1 MECNM
6 EVGILEK
13 VKVFM
18 WRAAQDLL
26 PTAGNLW
33 KKKALQ
39 DPWCQ
44 RCGKKGENVFH
55 VVIKCKFSQKVWNQ
69 TGFKEDLEDME
80 NQDMLTVEKSKKSLP
95 ISRREV
101 MDALIQIDLDVVLKN
116 KRHLYDE
123 EIWDRMNEKACGQ
136 IRSCLTKEVKY
147 LVKDKECAV
156 TLWRTLEEKYPVKS
170 PENRL
175 HAMSQVYGF
184 RMKPG
189 VSMHDHVSRFEKLL
203 ADLKNLNEDI
213 EDEVKAMILL
223 HSLPEEYSHFVTT
236 LIYGKSVIIFKDVCT
251 ALTNLEIRNNNKNSE
266 RASSETL
273 VSRDWGH
280 WRKDCPKAQKR
291 YGKKPAAANM
301 ARKDE
306 DSNYSLSITPA
317 AYVASSSEW
326 ILDTGATYHLC
337 PIKEW
342 FTDFSEFES
351 GAVMMGSD
359 QLCRTMGIGTIRL
372 KMFDGIIRELKEVRF
387 VPALKKNRISVG
399 ALEDKGYKVTIEDGI
414 MKFTHGAM
422 VILQGAQRHNLY
434 YLKGGT
440 TNEANVV
447 EAHSDTTNLWQKKRV
462 KFGTTN
468 HDTHEI
474 IEYVH
479 SDVCG
484 PTKTA
489 SIGGS
494 HYFVTFVDDFS
505 RRVWVY
511 TMRAKDEV
519 LEIFVKWK
527 KLVETQTGRKIK
539 VLRSDNEGEYT
550 SDPFLQVCQN
560 EGIKRYF
567 TVRHTPQQ
575 NGVADRMNHTLL
587 EKVRCMLSNAG
598 LDKKFWVEAVSYTSH
613 LVNRLSSAAIGGK
626 TPMEIWSG
634 KHAQDYDS
642 LRIFG
647 CPAYYH
653 VKDGKLDP
661 RARKAIFVGFKG
673 GVKGFKLWDLE
684 DKKFVCSRD
693 VTFDEASM
701 MKASSSQ
708 QVDNKTKEVLQWVE
722 FDATPYVPVS
732 STSKKSSTMEVT
744 PRVEEEVV
752 SSDVPQNEETIDDV
766 DNDDFISTMRPR
778 REIKKPGWLTKDMVV
793 AYSLSVIDDDIPNT
807 FGEALCS
814 SESDQWKLAMEEEMK
829 SLHQNQ
835 TWELVELP
843 KGKRAIGNKW
853 VYTKKQ
859 GSPNQLTP
867 RYKARLV
874 AKGFA
879 QKECIDYNEVFSPV
893 VKHTSIRILL
903 ALVAEYELELAQLDV
918 KTTFLH
924 GDLEDEIYMIQ
935 PCGFR
940 VAGKENHM
948 CRSQEERDYMARV
961 PYASAVGSLMYAMVC
976 TRPDISQAVS
986 MVSRYMHNPGK
997 NQWLA
1002 VKWILRY
1009 LYETVDVGLL
1019 FKKDCGQQCV
1029 GYCDSDFAG
1038 DLDKRRSTTGYVFT
1052 LGGGPVSWRSILQS
1066 TIALSTTEAEYMA
1079 TTEVVKK
1086 AIWLKGLLSDLGV
1099 IQENIAVFCDNQ
1111 SAIFLAKNL
1120 TYHAR
1125 TKHIDVKY
1133 HYVRE
1138 IIESGVVLLRKI
1150 NTKDNPSDMLTK
1162 VVSGVKRKEDP
1173 RLPVARAEATVEVCR
1188 KVKVPQMQ
1196 ADGKQKSNN
1205 ELTCKP
1211 PPEGYVKIN
1220 TDAAIYME
1228 EQKVGLGI
1236 IIRDSKGDF
1245 VAAAMKTS
1253 KFIDNIAYAEA
1264 EAIHLGMNVAEAVA
1278 SGPVIVESDCSE
1290 VVNQILGRTRSNLEL
1305 LWIISD
1311 IQKQMQ
1317 RVKDIKMQFTP
1328 RICNGAAHDLA
1339 EVALKVNDYVQWIC
1353 CCMKSSRPA
1362 KAANRGD
1369 RKGHTASGSG
1379 KTTMPDG
1386 QRNGET
1392 KKDEDHPSWI
1402 PAANSSNGEA
1412 NQSQDYMGR
1421 GSLSEEKKPDRV
1433 VETVSR
1439 SDEGQGWL
1447 KDKRES
1453 SFESFED
1460 KIPNTPEGK
1469 FGSPEA
1475 DLSRKQQKGHSPMKT
1490 LGTPEIQRKVYP
1502 PRKTEVQRNV
1512 YPPTKTLGSP
1522 EVQQKVYPPMKTLGG
1537 PEVQQKLYPPTKTL
1551 GSPEVSHLLSNEP
1564 KKANPPTKTV
1574 RSADAGGNFLSKEQ
1588 QKIESPR
1595 KTGSSIAEAG
1605 QVWSKEKQ
1613 KIEPPRKTFS
1623 SPQES
1628 QLLSNEKQKG
1638 LIKENTSYGNFVD
1651 KQLDSQIETSNTPKQ
1666 GGHLRPKEQDK
1677 EVMQKSINRERNYA
1691 DSSPSKITNR
1701 SSGNQLEE

>member
-1 MECNM
+1 MVEG
-6 EVGILEK
+6 ETSRIGERSTETISGDTSGG
-13 VKVFM
+13 
-18 WRAAQDLL
+18 RRDLSNRYSA
-26 PTAGNLW
+26 P
-33 KKKALQ
+33 
-39 DPWCQ
+39 
-44 RCGKKGENVFH
+44 
-55 VVIKCKFSQKVWNQ
+55 VIGGQKI
-69 TGFKEDLEDME
+69 D
-80 NQDMLTVEKSKKSLP
+80 VEKFDGK
-95 ISRREV
+95 INFGMWRREV

-147 LVKDKECAV
+147 LVKDEECAV
-156 TLWRTLEEKYPVKS
+156 TLWRTLEEKYLVKS

-184 RMKPG
+184 RMKSG

-203 ADLKNLNEDI
+203 ADLKNLDEDI
-213 EDEVKAMILL
+213 KDEVKAMILL

-236 LIYGKSVIIFKDVCT
+236 LIYGKSVIVFKDVCT
-251 ALTNLEIRNNNKNSE
+251 ALTSLEIRNNDKNSE
-266 RASSETL
+266 RASSEAL
-273 VSRDWGH
+273 VSRDWAMEKQKKRGGKNSRSKSRSRNIARDECAFCHEKGH

-291 YGKKPAAANM
+291 DGKKPAAANM

-306 DSNYSLSITPA
+306 NSDYSLSITPA

-342 FTDFSEFES
+342 FTDFRNLES
-351 GAVMMGSD
+351 GAVMMGNN
-359 QLCRTMGIGTIRL
+359 QPCRTMGIGTIRL
-372 KMFDGIIRELKEVRF
+372 KMFDGMVRELKEVRF
-387 VPALKKNRISVG
+387 VPEIKKNLISVG
-399 ALEDKGYKVTIEDGI
+399 ALEAKGYKVTIEDGT

-422 VILQGAQRHNLY
+422 VILQGVRRHNLY

-440 TNEANVV
+440 TDEANVV
-447 EAHSDTTNLWQKKRV
+447 EAHSDTTKLWHVRLGHAGEKSLQTLMRHGLLKGTKTCKLNFCEHCVVGKKTRV
-462 KFGTTN
+462 KFGTAN
-468 HDTHEI
+468 HDTREI
-474 IEYVH
+474 LEYVH
-479 SDVCG
+479 SDVWG

-494 HYFVTFVDDFS
+494 HYFVIFVDDFS

-539 VLRSDNEGEYT
+539 VLRSDNGGEYT

-560 EGIKRYF
+560 EGIKRHF

-575 NGVADRMNHTLL
+575 NGVAERMNRTLL

-598 LDKKFWVEAVSYTSH
+598 LDKKFWAETVSYASH
-613 LVNRLSSAAIGGK
+613 LVNRLPSAAIGGK
-626 TPMEIWSG
+626 TPMEMWSG

-642 LRIFG
+642 LRVFG

-661 RARKAIFVGFKG
+661 RARKSIFVGFKS

-701 MKASSSQ
+701 IKASSSQ
-708 QVDNKTKEVLQWVE
+708 QVENKTTEVLQRVE

-732 STSKKSSTMEVT
+732 STSKNGSTMEVT
-744 PRVEEEVV
+744 PKVEEEVV

-766 DNDDFISTMRPR
+766 DDDDFIATRRPR

-793 AYSLSVIDDDIPNT
+793 AYALPVIDDDIPNT
-807 FGEALCS
+807 FGEALRNN
-814 SESDQWKLAMEEEMK
+814 ESDQWKIAMEEEMK
-829 SLHQNQ
+829 SLNQNQ
-835 TWELVELP
+835 TWELVKLP

-859 GSPNQLTP
+859 GSSNQTTP

-879 QKECIDYNEVFSPV
+879 QKEGIDYNEVFSPV

-918 KTTFLH
+918 KTAFLH
-924 GDLEDEIYMIQ
+924 GDLEEEIYMIQ
-935 PCGFR
+935 PCGFK
-940 VAGKENHM
+940 VAGNENHVCRLIKSLYGLKQSPRQWYKRFDQFIQGQKFTRSEHDHCVYFRRLSDGAFIYLLLYVDDM
-948 CRSQEERDYMARV
+948 LIASKNRDEIERLKKQLASEFEMKDLGDAQRILGMEIRRDKKNGSVWLTQKSYLKKVLERFGMDDKTKPVCTPLAPHFKLSSSSCPRSQEERDYMARV

-1009 LYETVDVGLL
+1009 LYGTVDVGLL

-1079 TTEVVKK
+1079 ATEAVKE
-1086 AIWLKGLLSDLGV
+1086 AIWLKGLLGDLGV

-1111 SAIFLAKNL
+1111 SAIFLAKNQ

-1150 NTKDNPSDMLTK
+1150 DTKDNPSDMLTK
-1162 VVSGVKRKEDP
+1162 VVSGVKFQHCLK
-1173 RLPVARAEATVEVCR
+1173 L
-1188 KVKVPQMQ
+1188 
-1196 ADGKQKSNN
+1196 
-1205 ELTCKP
+1205 
-1211 PPEGYVKIN
+1211 I
-1220 TDAAIYME
+1220 
-1228 EQKVGLGI
+1228 
-1236 IIRDSKGDF
+1236 
-1245 VAAAMKTS
+1245 
-1253 KFIDNIAYAEA
+1253 
-1264 EAIHLGMNVAEAVA
+1264 
-1278 SGPVIVESDCSE
+1278 
-1290 VVNQILGRTRSNLEL
+1290 QILRL
-1305 LWIISD
+1305 
-1311 IQKQMQ
+1311 
-1317 RVKDIKMQFTP
+1317 
-1328 RICNGAAHDLA
+1328 C
-1339 EVALKVNDYVQWIC
+1339 
-1353 CCMKSSRPA
+1353 
-1362 KAANRGD
+1362 
-1369 RKGHTASGSG
+1369 
-1379 KTTMPDG
+1379 
-1386 QRNGET
+1386 
-1392 KKDEDHPSWI
+1392 
-1402 PAANSSNGEA
+1402 
-1412 NQSQDYMGR
+1412 
-1421 GSLSEEKKPDRV
+1421 
-1433 VETVSR
+1433 
-1439 SDEGQGWL
+1439 
-1447 KDKRES
+1447 
-1453 SFESFED
+1453 
-1460 KIPNTPEGK
+1460 
-1469 FGSPEA
+1469 
-1475 DLSRKQQKGHSPMKT
+1475 
-1490 LGTPEIQRKVYP
+1490 
-1502 PRKTEVQRNV
+1502 
-1512 YPPTKTLGSP
+1512 
-1522 EVQQKVYPPMKTLGG
+1522 
-1537 PEVQQKLYPPTKTL
+1537 
-1551 GSPEVSHLLSNEP
+1551 
-1564 KKANPPTKTV
+1564 
-1574 RSADAGGNFLSKEQ
+1574 
-1588 QKIESPR
+1588 
-1595 KTGSSIAEAG
+1595 
-1605 QVWSKEKQ
+1605 
-1613 KIEPPRKTFS
+1613 
-1623 SPQES
+1623 
-1628 QLLSNEKQKG
+1628 
-1638 LIKENTSYGNFVD
+1638 
-1651 KQLDSQIETSNTPKQ
+1651 
-1666 GGHLRPKEQDK
+1666 
-1677 EVMQKSINRERNYA
+1677 
-1691 DSSPSKITNR
+1691 
-1701 SSGNQLEE
+1701 